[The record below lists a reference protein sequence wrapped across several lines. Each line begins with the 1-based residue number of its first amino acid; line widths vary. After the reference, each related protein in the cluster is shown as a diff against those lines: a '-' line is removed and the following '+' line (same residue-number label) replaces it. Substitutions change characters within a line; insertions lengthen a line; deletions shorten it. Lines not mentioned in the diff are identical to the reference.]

1 MIATRVSQ
9 IALLTLLLSGCSAAM
24 LEDAPDIANALPPRA
39 CTETTRLFNT
49 FTMRAT
55 RVAWKADK
63 GDANA
68 TLTVDLKVDNDK
80 NFPIALSNSGNGVL
94 YTVQFT
100 LQGDKG
106 GSITPKETTG
116 VALTPPPKEFK
127 EPKRPGAF
135 GYVSPPKKP
144 NDVVVDNT
152 RDVNFHIKPGE
163 PETATL
169 IFQAPRQ
176 NYMLTI
182 ERKFADKPLSGHPT
196 DHLAAC
202 KISAG

>member
-1 MIATRVSQ
+1 MNAMRIPPIV
-9 IALLTLLLSGCSAAM
+9 LLTLLLSGCSAAM
-24 LEDAPDIANALPPRA
+24 LEDAPDIADALPPRA
-39 CTETTRLFNT
+39 CSETTRLFNT

-55 RVAWKADK
+55 RVAWKVEK
-63 GDANA
+63 GDSNA
-68 TLTVDLKVDNDK
+68 TLTVDLKVENDK

-100 LQGDKG
+100 LQGGKS
-106 GSITPKETTG
+106 GSFTPKETTG
-116 VALTPPPKEFK
+116 VALTRPPKEFK

-135 GYVSPPKKP
+135 GYVTPPEKP
-144 NDVVVDNT
+144 QDVVDNT

-169 IFQAPRQ
+169 TFQVPRQ

-182 ERKFADKPLSGHPT
+182 ERKFADKPLPGHPT

-202 KISAG
+202 KISAS